1 MKQIESILVA
11 TDFSECSQL
20 ALRAACELA
29 GKLGATVDALHV
41 WEMPAF
47 VSPDLVVASAGTDT
61 ETLLAHTRARADL
74 AIGNLLKEAEG
85 AGLKLRHGRSEQG
98 DPAETVV
105 RIAEEGGYG
114 LLVVGTHGRTGLARL
129 FLGSV
134 AEKIVRASRTPVLIL
149 RAESGG

>member
-20 ALRAACELA
+20 ALRAACEL
-29 GKLGATVDALHV
+29 GSKLGATVDVVHV

-47 VSPDLVVASAGTDT
+47 VAPDLVVASAGTDT

-85 AGLKLRHGRSEQG
+85 AGLKLHHGRAEQG
-98 DPAETVV
+98 DPSETVV
-105 RIAEEGGYG
+105 RLAEEGGYG
-114 LLVVGTHGRTGLARL
+114 LVVVGTHGRTGLARL

-134 AEKIVRASRTPVLIL
+134 AEKIVRASRTPVLII
-149 RAESGG
+149 RAEGGG

>member
-11 TDFSECSQL
+11 TDFSECSSA
-20 ALRAACELA
+20 ALRAAVEL
-29 GKLGATVDALHV
+29 GTKLGAAIDVVHV

-74 AIGNLLKEAEG
+74 AIGNLLKESEA
-85 AGLKLRHGRSEQG
+85 AGMKLRHGRSEQG

-105 RIAEEGGYG
+105 RLGDEGGYG
-114 LLVVGTHGRTGLARL
+114 LVVVGTHGRTGLARL

-134 AEKIVRASRTPVLIL
+134 AEKIVRASKTPVLII
-149 RAESGG
+149 RAEDRG